1 MRVTVNMKTINPDSW
16 ITLTNKYNA
25 KCKNCGEDIDVGE
38 KILWK
43 KGLGVKHIKCEA
55 ITLEEAMP
63 EKKIVI
69 TDKEWED
76 FNKYSHDILLKKNEC
91 QCCGKAL
98 GNRKDVY
105 INCDKRVCQ
114 KHFTT

>member
-1 MRVTVNMKTINPDSW
+1 MKTINPDSW
-16 ITLTNKYNA
+16 IPLTNKYHA

-43 KGLGVKHIKCEA
+43 KGLGVKHIKCEKKE
-55 ITLEEAMP
+55 IYLEEAMP

-76 FNKYSHDILLKKNEC
+76 FIQYSHEILLKKNEC
-91 QCCGKAL
+91 QCCGKL
-98 GNRKDVY
+98 LSDNGNVW
-105 INCDKRVCQ
+105 INCEKRVCER
-114 KHFTT
+114 HFLT

>member
-1 MRVTVNMKTINPDSW
+1 VSMKTINPDSW
-16 ITLTNKYNA
+16 IPLTNKYEA
-25 KCKNCGEDIDVGE
+25 KCKNCGENIPVGE

-43 KGLGVKHIKCEA
+43 KGSGVKHTKCEKKE
-55 ITLEEAMP
+55 IYLEETMP

-98 GNRKDVY
+98 GKSKDTY
-105 INCDKRVCQ
+105 INDDKRVCQ

>member
-1 MRVTVNMKTINPDSW
+1 MKTINPDSW
-16 ITLTNKYNA
+16 ISLTNKYNA
-25 KCKNCGEDIDVGE
+25 KCHNCHEDIDVGE

-43 KGLGVKHIKCEA
+43 KGTGVKHTKCEKKEINLA
-55 ITLEEAMP
+55 SAMP

-76 FNKYSHDILLKKNEC
+76 FQKYSHDVLLKKTEC

-98 GNRKDVY
+98 GSNKSVW
-105 INCDKRVCQ
+105 INCEKRVCER
-114 KHFTT
+114 HFIA